1 MSGPGKSRVGVRL
14 RDTYGVDVA
23 PGEDDVL
30 FLAIAVALDR
40 IQHDEDQRR

>member
-1 MSGPGKSRVGVRL
+1 VN
-14 RDTYGVDVA
+14 VA

-30 FLAIAVALDR
+30 FLAMAVALDR